1 MNPRRDST
9 LPALALVLLAQGAC
23 AQQGAPPASDSTLP
37 PPGRPVA
44 GIVSTAWDAEPRRD
58 AAGEADRVFS
68 LLSLEPQTR
77 VADIGAGA
85 GYYTVRLARKL
96 GDKGTIYA
104 QDISKNVLDSLRVR
118 IAREKLGGITLVLG
132 KPDDPGLPP
141 GSLDLAILSHMYHE
155 IARPYDFLF
164 RLQRAFRPGGR
175 VAVIDSDKPT
185 SSHGT
190 PPALLRCEMAAVGY
204 HELAFHS
211 LEPATG
217 YLAVFGAPD
226 TLPKPGSVTA
236 CSQ

>member
-1 MNPRRDST
+1 VNPSGEST
-9 LPALALVLLAQGAC
+9 LLALALVLLTQGAC
-23 AQQGAPPASDSTLP
+23 AQQGPPPAANSTLP

-68 LLSLEPQTR
+68 LLGLEPGMR

-85 GYYTVRLARKL
+85 GYYTVRLARAL
-96 GDKGTIYA
+96 GDSGTIYA
-104 QDISKNVLDSLRVR
+104 QDISQNVLDALKVR
-118 IAREKLGGITLVLG
+118 LAREKLSGITLLLG
-132 KPDDPGLPP
+132 QPDDPGLPP

-164 RLQRAFRPGGR
+164 KLQRAFRPGGR
-175 VAVIDSDKPT
+175 IAVIDSDKPT
-185 SSHGT
+185 ASHGT
-190 PPALLRCEMAAVGY
+190 PPLLLRCEMAAVGY

-217 YLAVFGAPD
+217 YLAVFRPPD
-226 TLPKPGSVTA
+226 TLPGPGSVTA